1 MKDNICY
8 NGAPT
13 TTAGSQL
20 LGQHA
25 SSYDADVIS
34 ALKECDCVFLGK
46 TNMDEFGM
54 GSTTETA
61 AAGPT
66 SNPWNLSHV
75 PGGSS
80 GGSAAAVA
88 SQLCTAALGSDTGGS
103 IRQPAAFCGVVGL
116 KPTYGAVS
124 RHGLLAYSSSFDT
137 VGPIAQ
143 TVADVSCIFDAIRA
157 DRNGRVQRDASLR
170 GSGGFKPTFQQAS
183 DLVLKP
189 LKGKRFAVIV
199 EAIEE
204 GISAEVRN
212 SFFESIKQIEELG
225 GTVDVVS
232 CATFRLGLPAYYIIA
247 SSEASSNLARYDG
260 IQMGSTS
267 DDAGDSCNSRR
278 RFMLGEEVRRRILMG
293 TYVLSSGYSDEYYT
307 RAKCAQNGVH
317 NELMGYLQDY
327 DALLTPATPDV
338 AYKMGDKI
346 SNPLQMYVGDLLT
359 VNVNLAGL
367 PAVVV
372 RSGLSHVEG
381 GVLPVGLQFIGK
393 HFGEAQLLE
402 MAHAFEATKNIS
414 LPEVDVFSWL

>member
-1 MKDNICY
+1 
-8 NGAPT
+8 
-13 TTAGSQL
+13 
-20 LGQHA
+20 
-25 SSYDADVIS
+25 
-34 ALKECDCVFLGK
+34 
-46 TNMDEFGM
+46 M

-66 SNPWNLSHV
+66 SNPWNLSRV

-170 GSGGFKPTFQQAS
+170 GSGSFKPTFQQAS

-317 NELMGYLQDY
+317 NELLGYLQDY

-402 MAHAFEATKNIS
+402 MAHVFEATKNIS